1 MSINSISHR
10 KRGVQMELI
19 YKWLEKRLFKRR
31 HEVMKL
37 QFQKVKIQQELDR
50 AKQNKEYMTML
61 NKSMNEAAAGEVVVK
76 SMDELKGYE

>member
-1 MSINSISHR
+1 
-10 KRGVQMELI
+10 MELI

-50 AKQNKEYMTML
+50 AKQNKEYMNML
-61 NKSMNEAAAGEVVVK
+61 NKSMTEAAAGDVVVK
-76 SMDELKGYE
+76 SLDELRECE

>member
-1 MSINSISHR
+1 MDF
-10 KRGVQMELI
+10 I
-19 YKWLEKRLFKRR
+19 YKWLEKRLFKKR

-50 AKQNKEYMTML
+50 AKQNKEYMNML
-61 NKSMNEAAAGEVVVK
+61 NKSMNEAAAGEGVVK

>member
-10 KRGVQMELI
+10 KRGDQMELI
-19 YKWLEKRLFKRR
+19 YKWLEKRLFKKR

-37 QFQKVKIQQELDR
+37 QFQKIKIQQELDR

>member
-1 MSINSISHR
+1 
-10 KRGVQMELI
+10 MELI
-19 YKWLEKRLFKRR
+19 YKWLEKRLFKKR
-31 HEVMKL
+31 HEVMRL

-76 SMDELKGYE
+76 SLDELREYE

>member
-1 MSINSISHR
+1 MNF
-10 KRGVQMELI
+10 I
-19 YKWLEKRLFKRR
+19 YKWLEKRLFKKK

>member
-1 MSINSISHR
+1 MNF
-10 KRGVQMELI
+10 I
-19 YKWLEKRLFKRR
+19 YKWLEKCLFKRR

>member
-1 MSINSISHR
+1 
-10 KRGVQMELI
+10 MELI
-19 YKWLEKRLFKRR
+19 YKWLEKRLFKKR

-37 QFQKVKIQQELDR
+37 QFQKIKIQQELDR

>member
-1 MSINSISHR
+1 
-10 KRGVQMELI
+10 MELI

-50 AKQNKEYMTML
+50 AKQNKEYMNML
-61 NKSMNEAAAGEVVVK
+61 DKSMAGAAAGEVVVK
-76 SMDELKGYE
+76 SLDELREYE

>member
-1 MSINSISHR
+1 MNF
-10 KRGVQMELI
+10 I
-19 YKWLEKRLFKRR
+19 YKWLEKRLFKKR
-31 HEVMKL
+31 HEVMRL
-37 QFQKVKIQQELDR
+37 QFQKIKIEQELEK